1 MSIGIKMGED
11 IFPSP
16 LRTYD
21 LKVTIETMATI
32 EDFHF
37 PKYFFLFT

>member
-11 IFPSP
+11 IFDH
-16 LRTYD
+16 TYD